1 MKLYTLKRIQ
11 ILPITLR
18 QAWDFFATPDN
29 LATITPKH
37 LQFLTLHSSGDGKM
51 YPGQI
56 IYYKLYPIPFWRVS
70 WVTEITHVQELSYF
84 VDEQRFGPYALWHH
98 EHRFRETVDGIE
110 MVDELAYAI
119 PFGIIG
125 RLAHTLFV
133 KRMLTRI
140 FDYRYQVLQQHF
152 NPATRKPV

>member
-1 MKLYTLKRIQ
+1 MKLYTLKRTQ
-11 ILPITLR
+11 TLPITLTE
-18 QAWDFFATPDN
+18 AWKFFATPDN

-37 LQFLTLHSSGDGKM
+37 LKFITLFSSGNGKM

-56 IYYKLYPIPFWRVS
+56 IYYKLYPIPYWRVS

-98 EHRFRETVDGIE
+98 EHRFRETPGGVE

-119 PFGIIG
+119 PFGIVG
-125 RLAHTLFV
+125 RLAHALFV
-133 KRMLTRI
+133 KRMLNGI
-140 FDYRYQVLQQHF
+140 FDYRYQILEQHF
-152 NPATRKPV
+152 NPAKPAAS